1 MAVWESSPAQRDFE
15 PLQGRRGLPP
25 MGVACLWEEPGE
37 AALGSIGGGGGMFNS
52 FGEVPSLLR
61 FRFPEGGGIGQ
72 SLWPVN

>member
-1 MAVWESSPAQRDFE
+1 
-15 PLQGRRGLPP
+15 

-37 AALGSIGGGGGMFNS
+37 AALGSIGGVEGCS
-52 FGEVPSLLR
+52 TLGEVPSLLR

>member
-1 MAVWESSPAQRDFE
+1 MVNF
-15 PLQGRRGLPP
+15 
-25 MGVACLWEEPGE
+25 
-37 AALGSIGGGGGMFNS
+37 